1 MNIDAMREYFTHR
14 ERSVQGAVGE
24 WAILLPLVER
34 EGELC
39 LLYETRAE
47 TLVGHQ
53 PGEVCFPGGRREP
66 GESPAQTACRET
78 WEELGIPVSEIEILA
93 PLDVIQDISDRVIY
107 PFLGRITPRGLAS
120 LRPSADEVKDSF
132 LVPLSYLRTYPEE
145 VYRYR
150 ITPQVDDS
158 FPYERI
164 GFPKDYPWRQ
174 GWMEVPLYH
183 YEGHWI
189 WGMTARTTRW
199 FLRELDKLERE
210 TGHGDD

>member
-1 MNIDAMREYFTHR
+1 MNIDAMRDYFNRR

-24 WAILLPLVER
+24 WAILLPLVEHQ
-34 EGELC
+34 GKLC

-47 TLVGHQ
+47 TLIGHQ
-53 PGEVCFPGGRREP
+53 PGEVCFPGGRREK
-66 GESPAQTACRET
+66 GETPAQTACRET
-78 WEELGIPVSEIEILA
+78 FEELGIPRSEIEVLA

-107 PFLGRITPRGLAS
+107 PFLGRVTPQGLAAMN
-120 LRPSADEVKDSF
+120 PSDAEVKNVF
-132 LVPLSYLRTYPEE
+132 FVPLEHLRHYPEE

-164 GFPKDYPWRQ
+164 GFPKDYPWRR
-174 GWMEVPLYH
+174 GWMEVPIYE
-183 YEGHWI
+183 YEGHHI

-199 FLRELDKLERE
+199 LLRELDKLEE
-210 TGHGDD
+210 ENAGGTD